1 MKKIILVMLVI
12 GLGLSVVFAQGGHKS
27 DKHHKHHPKLNK
39 EARAALQKFDKEEV
53 YPVKKAAHNQ
63 FLAALS
69 AEDRAFLD
77 QKRVE
82 EKALHQEMKAMHQE
96 MKGLRDSDKTREEMH
111 EMRKEKLAPLRE
123 KRSAFMES
131 MKPFMEKNEALVK
144 TSMQPMKENHEA
156 WKTKKKAIL
165 EQYLSA
171 EEKAK
176 MEACKTERAEGHGHK
191 GRHHGEK
198 GAEKCSEKSEKGNK
212 EHKGERGKRGHAH
225 KGKRGKGAV
234 QFVLWDGEMR
244 SPKEGQTNEVKSSS
258 TAIESL
264 TETNAFTVSSYPNP
278 AISQTTILLQLTQ
291 ESNKVKISLT
301 NAEGQQVWS
310 KNYNRLASGE
320 HQIEVDLH
328 KLVSGNYFYT
338 VEIGEQRISKP
349 FVVSK

>member
-1 MKKIILVMLVI
+1 MKNIILVILVI
-12 GLGLSVVFAQGGHKS
+12 GLGLGVVFAQGDHKGH
-27 DKHHKHHPKLNK
+27 KHHKHHPKLNK
-39 EARAALQKFDKEEV
+39 EARAALQIFNKEEV
-53 YPVKKAAHNQ
+53 YPVKKTAHNQ

-69 AEDRAFLD
+69 AEDRTFLD
-77 QKRVE
+77 QKRAE
-82 EKALHQEMKAMHQE
+82 EKALHQEMKSVHQE

-111 EMRKEKLAPLRE
+111 EMRKEKFAPLRE

-156 WKTKKKAIL
+156 WKTKKRAIL
-165 EQYLSA
+165 EQYLST

-176 MEACKTERAEGHGHK
+176 KEACKKERTQGDGHK

-198 GAEKCSEKSEKGNK
+198 GNK
-212 EHKGERGKRGHAH
+212 KHKGKRGKGDHAH
-225 KGKRGKGAV
+225 EGKRGKGAV

-244 SPKEGQTNEVKSSS
+244 TPKEGQTNEVKSSN
-258 TAIESL
+258 TTIGNL

-278 AISQTTILLQLTQ
+278 AISQTTILLNLTQ

-301 NAEGQQVWS
+301 NTEGQQVWT

-320 HQIEVDLH
+320 HQVDVDLH

-338 VEIGEQRISKP
+338 VEIGAQRITKP
-349 FVVSK
+349 FVVNK